1 MMETAIA
8 ILAVCGILAALF
20 FSSFRSRAATQ
31 SRSTKPFARSKQASE
46 IQQDQVRIAGM
57 KAKLSAI
64 GLVFLL
70 PLLIAK
76 TSFAAEKLV
85 TGYSSI
91 SPSELTLLTA
101 AKAGLFEKH
110 GLDVSTVYLGGST
123 RIIQAMVSGDVQ
135 IGQIGGSAVLFGKA
149 AGVDVLY
156 IATIINSMAAQI
168 MSRPEI
174 KQPADL
180 RGAAVGVT
188 RRGSNTDY
196 WARFGLSSSGLAPD
210 KDVKILYTG
219 GLRETYT
226 ALQQG
231 QVSAAA
237 MGLGNSFAQLLSRQN
252 YNMLID
258 ISKLGG
264 DFPFNGVAT
273 TRRFL
278 QTKRSVVVNFMKAY
292 LEAIKF
298 GLENKPFT
306 KKILATHGG
315 VTDEEILET
324 AYDIYIQKIRSKV
337 PYPVNR
343 GWKTLIDFT
352 ARDNPK
358 VRDLRIEEVLDD
370 SIIRELDES
379 GFVKS
384 LGLK

>member
-1 MMETAIA
+1 
-8 ILAVCGILAALF
+8 
-20 FSSFRSRAATQ
+20 
-31 SRSTKPFARSKQASE
+31 
-46 IQQDQVRIAGM
+46 M

-64 GLVFLL
+64 GFVSLLLL
-70 PLLIAK
+70 PIAK

-91 SPSELTLLTA
+91 SPSELTLLTG

-149 AGVDVLY
+149 AGVDVVY

-168 MSRPEI
+168 MSRPGI

-188 RRGSNTDY
+188 RRGSNTDH
-196 WARFGLSSSGLAPD
+196 WARFELSSSGLAPD

-278 QTKRSVVVNFMKAY
+278 QTKRPVVVNFMKAY

-306 KKILATHGG
+306 NKILATHGG

-358 VRDLRIEEVLDD
+358 IRDVRIEEVLDD